1 MDWLM
6 VVLRLVHVVGG
17 VLWVGMM
24 AFTVVFLAPAI
35 ADVGPDGG
43 KVMAALQRRRVM
55 TVMPIIALLTI
66 ISGAWL
72 MQRVYGGMAGLTASR
87 MGMTLLIGAAAALV
101 AFLLGVVV
109 MRPAM
114 ARAAVSTDQAEIQR
128 LRARGAAVGRVVALL
143 LIVAAAAM
151 AVARY
156 V

>member
-1 MDWLM
+1 
-6 VVLRLVHVVGG
+6 
-17 VLWVGMM
+17 
-24 AFTVVFLAPAI
+24 
-35 ADVGPDGG
+35 
-43 KVMAALQRRRVM
+43 
-55 TVMPIIALLTI
+55 
-66 ISGAWL
+66 
-72 MQRVYGGMAGLTASR
+72 
-87 MGMTLLIGAAAALV
+87 MTLLIGAAAALV

-114 ARAAVSTDQAEIQR
+114 ARVAVSTDQAEIQR